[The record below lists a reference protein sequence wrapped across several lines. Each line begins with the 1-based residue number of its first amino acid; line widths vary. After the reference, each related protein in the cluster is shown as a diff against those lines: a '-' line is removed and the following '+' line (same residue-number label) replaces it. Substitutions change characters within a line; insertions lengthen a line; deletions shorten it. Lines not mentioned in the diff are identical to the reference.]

1 MRHSPRTVAAAAVFV
16 VSALLLAGCTAAF
29 AETAGTVAQRL
40 QPRPVPSA
48 TATPIAI
55 PTVEAASP
63 ASGSLSGGDTVTLTG
78 SSLSQVTA
86 VMFGEQAATDL
97 TVVDENTITVVAPRH
112 ATYQSGSV
120 AITAKSGEQTVPA
133 TGDLSYEYTAVSDV
147 DRQMQYALAYWK
159 DYNDDEW
166 GNYNPLGG
174 DCANFVSQTL
184 AARGWEQTA
193 TWRNSAG
200 SATSAWSFVPAL
212 DNWLQTVPDVTRLSS
227 EQRDQ
232 VAVGDVAVFSWSGT
246 GYRDHVMIVS
256 DVIANDD
263 GSIDIKLVGHNVDD
277 DFRDLDETLTEEHP
291 GGDVWFYSIP

>member
-263 GSIDIKLVGHNVDD
+263 GSIDIKLVGHNVDY